1 MVSNNKAPLDWGNL
15 GFSYIETDY
24 RYSAR
29 WHEGIWQEG
38 SLVESAEM
46 RVHEGSTVLHYAQSC
61 FEGLKAQTAP
71 NGDVLLFRPDLNCE
85 RMGRT
90 TRRLLMPEVPES
102 LFMEGVLQT
111 VRANAAW
118 IPPYGSGAS
127 LYIRPFFIGVG
138 ENLGLRPAP
147 EFEFRVFVSPVGP
160 YYKGGG
166 LSLINLAVI
175 DLDRAA
181 PKGLGAY
188 KAGANY
194 AGGLLATQRA
204 QELGAQEALYLDPA
218 SHRYLEEA
226 GSANI
231 VLKMKDGRMVTPK
244 SESILPSVTRR
255 SVMTLAEDTLGLPTE
270 ERPVAFLDE
279 VDNIEEFAAC
289 GTAAVISP
297 VGKVRMHD
305 HWHAFYGEGEAI
317 GPVTQQLYDRLTA
330 IQKGEEED
338 PYGWTL
344 TV

>member
-1 MVSNNKAPLDWGNL
+1 VGNTDKVSLDWSNL
-15 GFSYIETDY
+15 EFSYVETDY
-24 RYSAR
+24 RYTAR
-29 WHEGIWQEG
+29 WQNGSWSEGELI
-38 SLVESAEM
+38 ESALM
-46 RVHEGSTVLHYAQSC
+46 QVHEGSTVLHYAQSC

-71 NGDVLLFRPDLNCE
+71 SGEVLLFRPDLNCQ
-85 RMGRT
+85 RMART
-90 TRRLLMPEVPES
+90 TNRLLMPEVPES
-102 LFMEGVLQT
+102 LFMNGILQT

-118 IPPYGSGAS
+118 VPPYGSGAS
-127 LYIRPFFIGVG
+127 LYIRPFLVGVG

-166 LSLINLAVI
+166 LNLIDLAVI

-194 AGGLLATQRA
+194 AGGLLATRMA
-204 QELGAQEALYLDPA
+204 KELGAQEALYLDPA
-218 SHRYLEEA
+218 GHRFLEEA

-255 SVMTLAEDTLGLPTE
+255 SVMTLAEDVLGLPVE
-270 ERPVAFLDE
+270 ERPVPFLEE
-279 VDNIEEFAAC
+279 VDDIEEFAAC

-297 VGKVRMHD
+297 VGKVRMND
-305 HWHAFYGEGEAI
+305 HWYRFYGEGESI

-330 IQKGEEED
+330 IQKGEEAD
-338 PYGWTL
+338 PYGWT
-344 TV
+344 VVV